1 MIRLAILLL
10 GLGLAAPVAAAQ
22 SVPDSRLRTMPYT
35 ADQPIALNIPPS
47 SPLTVML
54 EPGERMLSAMVSD
67 PAAFAVTLSA
77 AADCLFIRTNQPDS
91 RAMVTV
97 RTDRRDYLLAIAS
110 AADQAPYYLAQI
122 VPGIPAVTDAQ
133 ASSPIDQ
140 PPVVPGRYRL
150 FGNRELR
157 PSDIRDDGQRAYLQW
172 APDQA
177 LPAIFAVDRL
187 GREEM
192 VDSYMRNGWLTID
205 RIYERLIFRIDKVKA
220 EARRVTEKAG
230 K

>member
-1 MIRLAILLL
+1 MIRLAILL
-10 GLGLAAPVAAAQ
+10 GLGLAAPVAAQPVA
-22 SVPDSRLRTMPYT
+22 DARLRTVPYT

-54 EPGERMLSAMVSD
+54 EPGERILSALLSD
-67 PAAFAVTLSA
+67 PAAFTVSLSA

-97 RTDRRDYLLAIAS
+97 HTDRRDYLLAIAS
-110 AADQAPYYLAQI
+110 AADPAPYYLAQ
-122 VPGIPAVTDAQ
+122 VVQGFPAATGEQ
-133 ASSPIDQ
+133 ASSPADQ
-140 PPVVPGRYRL
+140 QPVAPGRYRL
-150 FGNRELR
+150 SGNRELL

-205 RIYERLIFRIDKVKA
+205 RIYERLVFRIDKVKA
-220 EARRVTEKAG
+220 KARRVTEKAG